1 MIIIL
6 DIVMTTI
13 LHSKFK
19 ADINM
24 SSILFIKCQSIINI
38 VIDIWSIRTRTNLK
52 HKAQSG
58 VHRYSIHLPTMIWL
72 SFLSNSSSNKNSSW
86 SRKPTV
92 LLSKKKRFISK
103 SKSNR
108 KKRWS
113 LISIAKN
120 NTRGIA
126 IQLDSKYKYKKID

>member
-38 VIDIWSIRTRTNLK
+38 VIDI
-52 HKAQSG
+52 
-58 VHRYSIHLPTMIWL
+58 
-72 SFLSNSSSNKNSSW
+72 
-86 SRKPTV
+86 
-92 LLSKKKRFISK
+92 
-103 SKSNR
+103 
-108 KKRWS
+108 
-113 LISIAKN
+113 
-120 NTRGIA
+120 
-126 IQLDSKYKYKKID
+126 